1 MASNFRITAHQSKAN
16 LYLELMGE
24 FDGSSATVLVN
35 ALKKYSSKNKN
46 IVINTSGLYLIH
58 PFGLGVLQKE
68 CMANKSL
75 HGLRFIGKHGNM
87 MEPHEG
93 DSFWY

>member
-1 MASNFRITAHQSKAN
+1 
-16 LYLELMGE
+16 MGE

-75 HGLRFIGKHGNM
+75 VA
-87 MEPHEG
+87 
-93 DSFWY
+93 